1 MKKPPTSEGSLEY
14 GLTLNAACRSLCL
27 SDETAL
33 NIPHRLIKGPLL
45 CLFVEFCVWL
55 SPMHCKSEPVIGGCP
70 SVNNQSKLLF
80 IGTTPRTVRE
90 PMCDEVDCLQ
100 SRATL
105 VTLVYI
111 KSERAVAMT

>member
-1 MKKPPTSEGSLEY
+1 MKR
-14 GLTLNAACRSLCL
+14 LTDHQTRYRLL
-27 SDETAL
+27 SHANDQI
-33 NIPHRLIKGPLL
+33 NIPHFLEQHLTRLACGY
-45 CLFVEFCVWL
+45 FCVSSI

-111 KSERAVAMT
+111 KSERAVTVT